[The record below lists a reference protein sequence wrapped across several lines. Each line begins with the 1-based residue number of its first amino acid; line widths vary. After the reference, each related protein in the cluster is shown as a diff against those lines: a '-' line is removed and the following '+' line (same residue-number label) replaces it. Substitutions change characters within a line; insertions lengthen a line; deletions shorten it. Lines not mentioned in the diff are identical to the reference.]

1 MSNLNQQDEKKL
13 KDKNSVKECKN
24 KETENKNKE
33 TENKEKELTELLQRT
48 QASFENFRKQME
60 KRIEEIKE
68 MAAKDVILQVLPI
81 LDGFDLA
88 LKSIDSNPNDFI
100 QGMELIYSQFKK
112 MLEDSCVE
120 EIITENQDFNPKFHE
135 ALMKVDSELPE
146 NKIIEE
152 FQKGFTL
159 HNQVIRHARVKISSG
174 NKPKETIDTGDAEEN

>member
-1 MSNLNQQDEKKL
+1 MSTLNQQDEKKS
-13 KDKNSVKECKN
+13 KDKSSVKECKN
-24 KETENKNKE
+24 KELKLASCKTKE
-33 TENKEKELTELLQRT
+33 LELTELLQRT

-88 LKSIDSNPNDFI
+88 LKNVDSNPNDFI
-100 QGMELIYSQFKK
+100 QGVELIYSQFRK
-112 MLEDSCVE
+112 MLEDSCVK

-135 ALMKVDSELPE
+135 ALIKVDSELPE
-146 NKIIEE
+146 NKIMEE

-174 NKPKETIDTGDAEEN
+174 QKPKEQKKNGD